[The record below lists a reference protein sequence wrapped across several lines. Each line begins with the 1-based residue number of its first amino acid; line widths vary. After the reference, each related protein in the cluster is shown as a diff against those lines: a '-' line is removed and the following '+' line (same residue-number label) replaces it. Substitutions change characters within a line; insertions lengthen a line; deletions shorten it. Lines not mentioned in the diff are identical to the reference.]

1 MPKSENI
8 EIIITKYLSKSSTE
22 KDLDELIDA
31 LKEESNK
38 ELFKSYVK
46 ANYIVD
52 YCMKDFQTEK
62 EKEKLLQ
69 LIKNSDKGLKRKKYS
84 TLLKYAA
91 VFIVFASLGSFYLF
105 KANTSVAKNEPI
117 EVVATEHIITPGT
130 EKAILTLEDG
140 TDVVLQKDSIY
151 ANGSARSSKNKLV
164 YTTNN
169 IKPST
174 AIEYNYLTV
183 PRGGQYFV
191 KLSDGTEVWLNSQ
204 SQLKYPKRFI
214 EGKVRKVEL
223 VYGEA
228 YFDVSPSTKHLGSK
242 FKVLSK
248 YQEVE
253 VLGTEFNIK
262 AYTDEDTVYT
272 TLVEGKVALTANA
285 SQDILKPDE
294 QVAFNIDTKSY
305 SKNIVDVY
313 DVTSWKNGVFSFKS
327 KPLEEITRV
336 LSRWYNVDFKFT
348 NEEVKNAKFMGV
360 LSKDQPLEDILLAI
374 KNSGFI
380 TSYEINKTSITLN

>member
-1 MPKSENI
+1 MPNSENI

-22 KDLDELIDA
+22 KDLDKLLDA

-69 LIKNSDKGLKRKKYS
+69 LIKDSDKGLKRKKFVS
-84 TLLKYAA
+84 FLKYAA
-91 VFIVFASLGSFYLF
+91 VFIVFASLGAYYLF
-105 KANTSVAKNEPI
+105 NTSAPKNELI
-117 EVVATEHIITPGT
+117 EVVATEHTITPGT

-151 ANGSARSSKNKLV
+151 ENGSVSSSKNKLV
-164 YTTNN
+164 YTNNN
-169 IKPST
+169 IKPNAT
-174 AIEYNYLTV
+174 IEYNYLTV

-191 KLSDGTEVWLNSQ
+191 KLSDETKVWLNSE
-204 SQLKYPKRFI
+204 SQLKYPKHFT
-214 EGKVRKVEL
+214 EGKTRKVEL

-228 YFDVSPSTKHLGSK
+228 YFDVSPSTNHLGSK

-262 AYTDEDTVYT
+262 AYTNEDTVYT
-272 TLVEGKVALTANA
+272 TLVEGKVALTLNGN
-285 SQDILKPDE
+285 SDILKPNE
-294 QVAFNIDTKSY
+294 QIAFNVDTKSY
-305 SKNIVDVY
+305 SKDIVDVY

-336 LSRWYNVDFKFT
+336 LSRWYNVDFEFT

-360 LSKDQPLEDILLAI
+360 ISKDSPLEDILLSI

-380 TSYEINKTSITLN
+380 TSYKINNTSIILN

>member
-1 MPKSENI
+1 MPNSENI

-22 KDLDELIDA
+22 KDLDKLLDA
-31 LKEESNK
+31 LKDESNK

-69 LIKNSDKGLKRKKYS
+69 LIKDSDKGLKRKKFVS
-84 TLLKYAA
+84 FLKYAA
-91 VFIVFASLGSFYLF
+91 VFIVSASLGAYYLF
-105 KANTSVAKNEPI
+105 NTSTPKNEPI

-151 ANGSARSSKNKLV
+151 ANGSVSSSKNKLV
-164 YTTNN
+164 YTNNN
-169 IKPST
+169 IKPNAT
-174 AIEYNYLTV
+174 IEYNYLTV

-191 KLSDGTEVWLNSQ
+191 KLSDGTEVWLNSE
-204 SQLKYPKRFI
+204 SQLKYPKHFT
-214 EGKVRKVEL
+214 EGKTRKVEL

-228 YFDVSPSTKHLGSK
+228 YFDVSPSTNHLGSK

-262 AYTDEDTVYT
+262 AYTNEDTVYT
-272 TLVEGKVALTANA
+272 TLVEGKVALTLNAN
-285 SQDILKPDE
+285 SDILKPNE
-294 QVAFNIDTKSY
+294 QIAFNVDTKSY
-305 SKNIVDVY
+305 SKDIVDVY

-336 LSRWYNVDFKFT
+336 LSRWYNVDFEFT
-348 NEEVKNAKFMGV
+348 NENVKNAKFMGV
-360 LSKDQPLEDILLAI
+360 ISKDSPLEDILLSI

-380 TSYEINKTSITLN
+380 TSYKINNTSVILN